1 MKAIAIFTLVICC
14 IGVEALPGVREKR
27 ETKNCSSLVVPR
39 RKIYQMFLYNER
51 VGKYGQKWGAQSTWQ
66 EARVA
71 CQDLGGDLAEP
82 STWEEEEKILA
93 AIDKAKGE
101 GGPLLYYWK
110 FWIGVKIPIGSFGRP
125 STMEWVSGNQMELD
139 SDYKPLKSDLKFQEV
154 YGQVGCGYITSG
166 WMMTYYPELEGIG
179 ISDCGKITAQGHVCE
194 FDAFAFLSRLPFP
207 VIP

>member
-1 MKAIAIFTLVICC
+1 
-14 IGVEALPGVREKR
+14 
-27 ETKNCSSLVVPR
+27 
-39 RKIYQMFLYNER
+39 
-51 VGKYGQKWGAQSTWQ
+51 
-66 EARVA
+66 
-71 CQDLGGDLAEP
+71 LGGDLAEP

-139 SDYKPLKSDLKFQEV
+139 SDHKPLESDLKFIEV
-154 YGQVGCGYITSG
+154 YGFGCGYITS
-166 WMMTYYPELEGIG
+166 EAKRSEGIG
-179 ISDCGKITAQGHVCE
+179 FGDCGKTTAQGHVCE

-207 VIP
+207 VIA